1 MRGLVTG
8 YLTPTAAGDTRPRG
22 MLVGGCFNK
31 RPDSR
36 PHDATLNAELIFG
49 SYFLFECLLVLAGI
63 LEADEI

>member
-1 MRGLVTG
+1 
-8 YLTPTAAGDTRPRG
+8 